1 MSDNCKTISQ
11 KAWELIEMGRH
22 AKGMRLSDLAVE
34 VGTST
39 NTVCLDG
46 KSPERIPQ
54 WRLWGYLKAVG
65 LSEDIIVSTLYS
77 EFVNNRMQ

>member
-1 MSDNCKTISQ
+1 MANSKSVSE

-46 KSPERIPQ
+46 RSPDRIPQ
-54 WRLWGYLKAVG
+54 RRLWGYLNAVG
-65 LSEDIIVSTLYS
+65 LSYDKVIELLYS
-77 EFVNNRMQ
+77 EFVNSTIRS